1 VPKSW
6 RAWHDAI
13 SADFP
18 PCTDDLKARRVLDLA
33 ALRRWWPLAAVLG
46 LLFLASLA
54 ATRSAPQ
61 LERFNPDAAATTEA
75 PPPLL
80 PPSLE
85 QAAPP
90 SQQAAEAGG
99 ELPDWTGTVALV
111 LLGVLGILVI
121 GLVSWALL
129 RQTLSRRG
137 RRTGRRDPRRPEPT
151 TAEDLVA
158 ALDAGL
164 QELSD
169 TDRDPRRA
177 VIACWVRLEQ
187 AAAAAGTPRHAG
199 DSPTDLVARLL
210 AEQRLDAGVLTP
222 FAAVYRQARYA
233 THTVD
238 DQMRLQ
244 ARSALERLRA
254 DLAAGV
260 PS

>member
-1 VPKSW
+1 
-6 RAWHDAI
+6 
-13 SADFP
+13 
-18 PCTDDLKARRVLDLA
+18 LDLA

-61 LERFNPDAAATTEA
+61 LERFNPDAAVTEEA
-75 PPPLL
+75 APLL
-80 PPSLE
+80 PPSPE
-85 QAAPP
+85 AALRP
-90 SQQAAEAGG
+90 SQQPAEAGG

-111 LLGVLGILVI
+111 ILGVLAVIVI

-129 RQTLSRRG
+129 RQVASRRG
-137 RRTGRRDPRRPEPT
+137 SSKGRRDPRRPEAN

-210 AEQRLDAGVLTP
+210 AEQRVDAGVLTP

-238 DQMRLQ
+238 DQMRRQ

-254 DLAAGV
+254 DLGAGV

>member
-1 VPKSW
+1 
-6 RAWHDAI
+6 
-13 SADFP
+13 
-18 PCTDDLKARRVLDLA
+18 VLDLA
-33 ALRRWWPLAAVLG
+33 VLRRWWPLAAVLA

-61 LERFNPDAAATTEA
+61 LERFNPDAAPTAEVA
-75 PPPLL
+75 PLL
-80 PPSLE
+80 PPSPE
-85 QAAPP
+85 ENVPP
-90 SQQAAEAGG
+90 STAPAQAGG

-111 LLGVLGILVI
+111 LLGVLGVLVI
-121 GLVSWALL
+121 GLVAWALL
-129 RQTLSRRG
+129 RHQLGRRG
-137 RRTGRRDPRRPEPT
+137 NRKGRLDPRRPEPS

-238 DQMRLQ
+238 DQMRRQ
-244 ARSALERLRA
+244 ATTALERLRA
-254 DLAAGV
+254 DLGAGV

>member
-1 VPKSW
+1 
-6 RAWHDAI
+6 
-13 SADFP
+13 
-18 PCTDDLKARRVLDLA
+18 LDLA

-46 LLFLASLA
+46 LLFFASLA

-61 LERFNPDAAATTEA
+61 LERFNPDAPVAAEEA
-75 PPPLL
+75 APLL
-80 PPSLE
+80 PPSQE
-85 QAAPP
+85 SRPPP
-90 SQQAAEAGG
+90 SAGPG
-99 ELPDWTGTVALV
+99 EPGNELPDWISTVALV
-111 LLGVLGILVI
+111 VVGVLAVGVLGLV
-121 GLVSWALL
+121 VWALL
-129 RQTLSRRG
+129 RQVLSRRG
-137 RRTGRRDPRRPEPT
+137 TRKGRRDPRRPEPS

-210 AEQRLDAGVLTP
+210 AEQRVEAGVLTP

-238 DQMRLQ
+238 DQMRQQ
-244 ARSALERLRA
+244 ARSALERLRI
-254 DLAAGV
+254 DLGAGV

>member
-1 VPKSW
+1 ME
-6 RAWHDAI
+6 
-13 SADFP
+13 
-18 PCTDDLKARRVLDLA
+18 LA
-33 ALRRWWPLAAVLG
+33 ALRRWWPLAAVLA

-61 LERFNPDAAATTEA
+61 LERFNPDAGAEAEATAA
-75 PPPLL
+75 PLL
-80 PPSLE
+80 PPSPE
-85 QAAPP
+85 PIRSATPEPVEAARGLPGWVGT
-90 SQQAAEAGG
+90 AA
-99 ELPDWTGTVALV
+99 W
-111 LLGVLGILVI
+111 IVI
-121 GLVSWALL
+121 GLAVIAVIVLVIWAVL
-129 RQTLSRRG
+129 REQGRRRA
-137 RRTGRRDPRRPEPT
+137 RRTGRRVAPRADSR

-210 AEQRLDAGVLTP
+210 AEQRVEATVLTP
-222 FAAVYRQARYA
+222 FADVYRQARYA

-238 DQMRLQ
+238 DQMRRQ
-244 ARSALERLRA
+244 AVTALERLRA
-254 DLAAGV
+254 DLGAGV

>member
-1 VPKSW
+1 M
-6 RAWHDAI
+6 
-13 SADFP
+13 
-18 PCTDDLKARRVLDLA
+18 DLA

-61 LERFNPDAAATTEA
+61 LERFNPDAVATEEAA
-75 PPPLL
+75 PLL
-80 PPSLE
+80 PPSPEPLR
-85 QAAPP
+85 P
-90 SQQAAEAGG
+90 SQQPAEAGG
-99 ELPDWTGTVALV
+99 ELPDWTSTVALV
-111 LLGVLGILVI
+111 ILGVLAVI
-121 GLVSWALL
+121 VLGLVGWALV

-137 RRTGRRDPRRPEPT
+137 SRTGRRDPRRTESS

-238 DQMRLQ
+238 DQMRRQ
-244 ARSALERLRA
+244 ARSALERLRS
-254 DLAAGV
+254 DLGAGV
-260 PS
+260 GA

>member
-1 VPKSW
+1 M
-6 RAWHDAI
+6 
-13 SADFP
+13 
-18 PCTDDLKARRVLDLA
+18 DLA
-33 ALRRWWPLAAVLG
+33 ALRRWWPLAAVLA

-61 LERFNPDAAATTEA
+61 LERFDPNAGIELAETPA
-75 PPPLL
+75 PLL
-80 PPSLE
+80 PPTPE
-85 QAAPP
+85 
-90 SQQAAEAGG
+90 AAESATREPVEAAR
-99 ELPDWTGTVALV
+99 ELPEWVGTAAWFVLGLAAVVV
-111 LLGVLGILVI
+111 LLLV
-121 GLVSWALL
+121 VWALL
-129 RQTLSRRG
+129 RDRSRRRARRGG
-137 RRTGRRDPRRPEPT
+137 RRATARSETR

-210 AEQRLDAGVLTP
+210 AEQRVEAAVLTP
-222 FAAVYRQARYA
+222 FADVYRQARYA

-238 DQMRLQ
+238 DQMRQQ
-244 ARSALERLRA
+244 AVSALERLRA
-254 DLAAGV
+254 DLGAGV
-260 PS
+260 PT

>member
-1 VPKSW
+1 
-6 RAWHDAI
+6 
-13 SADFP
+13 
-18 PCTDDLKARRVLDLA
+18 LDLA

-46 LLFLASLA
+46 LLSLASLA
-54 ATRSAPQ
+54 ATHSAPQ
-61 LERFNPDAAATTEA
+61 LERFNPDAAPVTDA
-75 PPPLL
+75 PLLL
-80 PPSLE
+80 PPSRE
-85 QAAPP
+85 AVSRP
-90 SQQAAEAGG
+90 SAQPATGG
-99 ELPDWTGTVALV
+99 ELPDWIGRVALI
-111 LLGVLGILVI
+111 VLGILALLI
-121 GLVSWALL
+121 LGLVVWAVL
-129 RQTLSRRG
+129 RQQLGRRG
-137 RRTGRRDPRRPEPT
+137 SRKGRRDPRRPEPR

-177 VIACWVRLEQ
+177 VIACWVRLED

-210 AEQRLDAGVLTP
+210 AEQRVDAGVLTP

-238 DQMRLQ
+238 DQMRRQ
-244 ARSALERLRA
+244 ARTALERLRA
-254 DLAAGV
+254 DLGAGV

>member
-1 VPKSW
+1 
-6 RAWHDAI
+6 
-13 SADFP
+13 
-18 PCTDDLKARRVLDLA
+18 LDLA

-61 LERFNPDAAATTEA
+61 LDRFNPDAPVTAEAA
-75 PPPLL
+75 PLL
-80 PPSLE
+80 PPSPE
-85 QAAPP
+85 ETVPP
-90 SQQAAEAGG
+90 SREPAEAGG
-99 ELPDWTGTVALV
+99 ELPDWFGTVALV
-111 LLGVLGILVI
+111 IIGVVAAIVLGLV
-121 GLVSWALL
+121 VWALV

-137 RRTGRRDPRRPEPT
+137 NRKGRRDQRRSESS

-238 DQMRLQ
+238 DQMREQ
-244 ARSALERLRA
+244 ARAALERLRS
-254 DLAAGV
+254 DLGAGAV
-260 PS
+260 S

>member
-1 VPKSW
+1 M
-6 RAWHDAI
+6 
-13 SADFP
+13 
-18 PCTDDLKARRVLDLA
+18 DLA

-54 ATRSAPQ
+54 ATHSAPQ
-61 LERFNPDAAATTEA
+61 LERFNPDAAPVTEA
-75 PPPLL
+75 PPLL
-80 PPSLE
+80 PPSPE
-85 QAAPP
+85 AVSRP
-90 SQQAAEAGG
+90 SAEPVAGS
-99 ELPDWTGTVALV
+99 ELPDWIGRVALIV
-111 LLGVLGILVI
+111 LGVL
-121 GLVSWALL
+121 ALL
-129 RQTLSRRG
+129 VLALVVWAVLRQQLGRRG
-137 RRTGRRDPRRPEPT
+137 ARKGRRDPRRPEPR

-177 VIACWVRLEQ
+177 VIACWVRLED

-210 AEQRLDAGVLTP
+210 AEQRVDAGVLTP

-238 DQMRLQ
+238 DQMRRQ
-244 ARSALERLRA
+244 ARSALERLRS
-254 DLAAGV
+254 DLGAGARA
-260 PS
+260 

>member
-1 VPKSW
+1 M
-6 RAWHDAI
+6 
-13 SADFP
+13 
-18 PCTDDLKARRVLDLA
+18 DLA
-33 ALRRWWPLAAVLG
+33 ALRRWWPLAAVLA
-46 LLFLASLA
+46 LLLLASLA
-54 ATRSAPQ
+54 ATRSAV
-61 LERFNPDAAATTEA
+61 LLGAFNPDAAPTTE

-80 PPSLE
+80 PPSLKPE
-85 QAAPP
+85 KVEP
-90 SQQAAEAGG
+90 SQGPAEAGG
-99 ELPDWTGTVALV
+99 DLPDWTGTAALV
-111 LLGVLGILVI
+111 LLGVLALLVL
-121 GLVSWALL
+121 GLVTWTVL

-137 RRTGRRDPRRPEPT
+137 SRKGRREQRPNEQR

-187 AAAAAGTPRHAG
+187 AAADAGTPRHAG

-238 DQMRLQ
+238 DQMRRQ
-244 ARSALERLRA
+244 ARSALERLRV
-254 DLAAGV
+254 DLGAGAR
-260 PS
+260 S

>member
-1 VPKSW
+1 M
-6 RAWHDAI
+6 DI
-13 SADFP
+13 
-18 PCTDDLKARRVLDLA
+18 A
-33 ALRRWWPLAAVLG
+33 ALRRWWPLAAVLA

-61 LERFNPDAAATTEA
+61 LERFNPDAGGTEA
-75 PPPLL
+75 SAAPLL
-80 PPSLE
+80 PPTPEPSKS
-85 QAAPP
+85 AAAKPVE
-90 SQQAAEAGG
+90 AARG
-99 ELPDWTGTVALV
+99 LPDWVGTAAWIVIVVAGLAVVVLV
-111 LLGVLGILVI
+111 TWAIL
-121 GLVSWALL
+121 
-129 RQTLSRRG
+129 RDRSRRRV
-137 RRTGRRDPRRPEPT
+137 RRGTRRAGARPEAR

-210 AEQRLDAGVLTP
+210 AEQRVEAAVLTP
-222 FAAVYRQARYA
+222 FADDYRQARYA

-238 DQMRLQ
+238 DQMRRQ
-244 ARSALERLRA
+244 ARTALELLRA
-254 DLAAGV
+254 DLGAGV
-260 PS
+260 PA